1 MEEVSGEMTGR
12 AINGVPSRT
21 HGVEEVSGER
31 MMMITGMVAATTR
44 VHTATTTTTTTT
56 SPDTVNPTRILLMEE
71 ARSSGVTGVQDG
83 AAGVILHSRQL

>member
-12 AINGVPSRT
+12 ATNGVPPRI

-31 MMMITGMVAATTR
+31 MMMMTGMVAAATR
-44 VHTATTTTTTTT
+44 NHTPTTT
-56 SPDTVNPTRILLMEE
+56 DTVNPTLILLMEE